1 MFRRILVVGIAIA
14 AVGALHDLV
23 AVFGTSFL
31 NGFDRFILMV
41 ELRGPVV
48 LFLLMADGAL
58 VDGPAFGL
66 TGVGVHL
73 DFFPGMVVGSGDG
86 LGIGKSAGTSES
98 FYAGIGASGRRC
110 DGAGVGVLMLLF
122 LTGSEHESGG
132 SEEEQRDQSNDQLKE
147 LSG

>member
-1 MFRRILVVGIAIA
+1 M
-14 AVGALHDLV
+14 V
-23 AVFGTSFL
+23 A
-31 NGFDRFILMV
+31 
-41 ELRGPVV
+41 LRGPVA

-58 VDGPAFGL
+58 VDGIAVGL
-66 TGVGVHL
+66 TGVGVDL
-73 DFFPGMVVGSGDG
+73 QNLPVMVAGSGDD
-86 LGIGKSAGTSES
+86 LGVSITAGTSES